1 MFVKRR
7 GQRAKQAFQ
16 HRYAVNYNIDRD
28 WDDISL
34 RFHRMFGGLGIVE
47 VTEHLLEFR
56 SQPPSVA
63 TGISLD
69 REGRLLANMPL
80 HSIDSSFNTIV
91 FDEGLTSLQLR
102 GPGVH
107 YTYTVPSELLELR
120 NRGD

>member
-1 MFVKRR
+1 MFVKRM
-7 GQRAKQAFQ
+7 GQRAKQAF
-16 HRYAVNYNIDRD
+16 HPSRAVNYNIGRD

-34 RFHRMFGGLGIVE
+34 RFRRMFSGLGIVE

-80 HSIDSSFNTIV
+80 HSIDSSFTAIV

-102 GPGVH
+102 GSGVL
-107 YTYTVPSELLELR
+107 YTYTVPSEILALR
-120 NRGD
+120 SRGV